1 MMKYSQPKQN
11 PFYICQPNS
20 LEHWVKR
27 SNFMNE
33 LPYGGGNNICYTYR
47 RKMSMARLDEKRI
60 MAGDVYLNLVD
71 GKEYTVSSVE
81 NGIVTFESGD
91 TISVKK
97 METCFEFMKRGGKFV
112 ATEKDFEVK
121 DGKFYYLGE
130 EVKSSYIFEEVF
142 GVYKDS
148 VLLKVA
154 NSKENTH
161 LICMYSPIRDRFSFY
176 RFEGTTIEM
185 VMENPIPVFIF
196 NVEMDDGMVKSFI
209 CSFDSDDRIYT
220 FDTDDKWICNQ
231 GLYKL
236 IPDTNRNGIQL
247 FFKSNM
253 MNVMDNKDDEDA
265 ETHYHQKETDKEY
278 MVQLWLHCDVPANE
292 ELGIEEV
299 YSLQYVSSI
308 ETLKVVDVVSHYDLS
323 YVMKTDEGIVYC
335 NPSISPR
342 YFKGEEVL
350 KAYDE
355 HPHFVKAKVGRHH
368 NVLYLANGDYDVIK
382 VHCELTDD
390 RGYITEVVPVTEAE

>member
-1 MMKYSQPKQN
+1 
-11 PFYICQPNS
+11 
-20 LEHWVKR
+20 
-27 SNFMNE
+27 
-33 LPYGGGNNICYTYR
+33 
-47 RKMSMARLDEKRI
+47 MARLDEKRI

-154 NSKENTH
+154 NPKENTH

-265 ETHYHQKETDKEY
+265 ETHYHQEETDKEY